1 MYKII
6 KIDFELFVQ
15 EKHVSHKTHRCSL
28 GKLDDKKNHIKI
40 SKAWNFEPNNRK
52 GKRKIIKISYI
63 TNLPRPCIYAFT
75 TL

>member
-6 KIDFELFVQ
+6 EIDFELFVQ

-52 GKRKIIKISYI
+52 GKRKITYTIMNKLPISI
-63 TNLPRPCIYAFT
+63 GQLNVI
-75 TL
+75 